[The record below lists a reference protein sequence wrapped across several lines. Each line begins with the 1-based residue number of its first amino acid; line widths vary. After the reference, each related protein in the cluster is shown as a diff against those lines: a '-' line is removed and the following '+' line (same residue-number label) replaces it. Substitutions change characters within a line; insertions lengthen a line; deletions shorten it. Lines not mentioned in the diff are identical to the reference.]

1 MNKSFFTSILV
12 LSSFYSQA
20 QDTISLQD
28 IYQIPE
34 QNILAQ
40 FVVEFDGMSAQQIKL
55 SVENW
60 SSLFFANPNVVT
72 ISNTIETIVFEPIL
86 VGSYNAGFGVVD
98 EFKVTCNTLFEF
110 KDGKARVTIMERP
123 SRYVS
128 QSGVIRTIMKD
139 YFTMGIT
146 EFRSKGI
153 YAPYYRRMTEGK
165 LLVDDYVTQIKN
177 IKTVITQ
184 TNDW

>member
-1 MNKSFFTSILV
+1 MNKSFLTSFLV

-20 QDTISLQD
+20 QDTISIQD

-40 FVVEFDGMSAQQIKL
+40 FVVEFEGMSSQQIKS

-60 SSLFFANPNVVT
+60 SSHFFANPNAVT
-72 ISNTIETIVFEPIL
+72 ISNTTETVVFEPIL
-86 VGSYNAGFGVVD
+86 MGSYNAGFGVIAEV
-98 EFKVTCNTLFEF
+98 KVTCNTLFEF

-123 SRYVS
+123 STYVS

-139 YFTMGIT
+139 FFTMGMT
-146 EFRSKGI
+146 EFRSKGM

-165 LLVDDYVTQIKN
+165 RLVDDYVTQIKN
-177 IKTVITQ
+177 IKIVITQ